1 MSGNAVNGFGY
12 FGKVPA
18 RGDFIQSHLP
28 SDLVA
33 SWSEWLQAVIAV
45 SREQQGERWLDC
57 YLTSP
62 IWHFALSAG
71 VCGES
76 AIAGTLMPSVDQVG
90 RHFYFTMAKPINQV
104 PVDVWQQREWSE
116 LSEEKVLKLL
126 DDDTDVV
133 RWAESVAEL
142 DWLDGIKA
150 ANPLLNH
157 AKQSE
162 QLVLQSEQAISAE
175 HMLHQQ
181 LRKRLDRYCIWW
193 TNGSELVPECSL
205 VSESLP
211 LVSQFSA
218 MLDGQ
223 WEQWGW

>member
-1 MSGNAVNGFGY
+1 MSSNAIEGFGY

-28 SDLVA
+28 SDFING
-33 SWSEWLQAVIAV
+33 WSEWLQAITAV
-45 SREQQGERWLDC
+45 SREQLGERWLEC

-90 RHFYFTMAKPINQV
+90 RHFYFTMAKPIKQL
-104 PVDVWQQREWSE
+104 PVDVWQQRQWSE
-116 LSEEKVLKLL
+116 LSEQKVLKLL
-126 DDDTDVV
+126 DDDTDVT
-133 RWAESVAEL
+133 RWAESLTEL
-142 DWLDGIKA
+142 DWLSELKTTK
-150 ANPLLNH
+150 PLFNH
-157 AKQSE
+157 ARLSE
-162 QLVLQSEQAISAE
+162 QLVLESEQSMTSE
-175 HMLHQQ
+175 HLLHYQ
-181 LRKRLDRYCIWW
+181 LKQRLDRYCIWW
-193 TNGSELVPECSL
+193 TKGSDLVPECSL
-205 VSESLP
+205 VSNSLP

-223 WEQWGW
+223 WEQWGC